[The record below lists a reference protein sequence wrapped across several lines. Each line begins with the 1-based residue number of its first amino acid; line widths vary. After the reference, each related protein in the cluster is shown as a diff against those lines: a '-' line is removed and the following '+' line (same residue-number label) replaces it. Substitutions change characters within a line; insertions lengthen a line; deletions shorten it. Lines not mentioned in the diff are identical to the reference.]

1 MRFGHFLFEAYA
13 VFRCF
18 FRATVLFLELG
29 GTLILTLTAL
39 PSPRAT
45 HNNFIETEFMHGK
58 YFSLQCHG
66 MGHNLGGRMDGRL
79 PKISVMPDSVTQ
91 PINSHVQ
98 SARLLRNVCSSMSN
112 ECFGSQL
119 RSGIAKSRLSSF
131 AKACD
136 MEMAARSELEQ
147 SIVWTINISVST
159 DHA

>member
-1 MRFGHFLFEAYA
+1 MENIFHFNVMEWD
-13 VFRCF
+13 RIWG
-18 FRATVLFLELG
+18 EGWMG
-29 GTLILTLTAL
+29 GFPINY
-39 PSPRAT
+39 S
-45 HNNFIETEFMHGK
+45 
-58 YFSLQCHG
+58 
-66 MGHNLGGRMDGRL
+66 

-131 AKACD
+131 VKACD